1 MPCVPR
7 PARPP
12 NPAWASPAAPIWSTT
27 SPSLAQAGRRP
38 SDVSLVPAGGPLRL
52 NLTDTARQRR
62 AGRAGG
68 PSRRRHRV
76 CSWLPDPAA
85 RGSRLRLEYS
95 TGRTLELSRAALW
108 WGCTTR
114 IERSREE
121 QQLWGFHGSQ
131 RVVHHY
137 SEQGCALVGLC
148 LSMCEVGVRAG
159 GVCDLYCACEGPCV
173 GSCEPV

>member
-52 NLTDTARQRR
+52 NLTDTAWQRR
-62 AGRAGG
+62 AGRAGS

-85 RGSRLRLEYS
+85 RNSRLRLEYS
-95 TGRTLELSRAALW
+95 TGRTLELSRAALS
-108 WGCTTR
+108 WGGAR
-114 IERSREE
+114 HALKGAERSSSCGASAAPKGRSMTT
-121 QQLWGFHGSQ
+121 LSRDVLCG
-131 RVVHHY
+131 
-137 SEQGCALVGLC
+137 VGLC
-148 LSMCEVGVRAG
+148 LSMCEVRVRAG
-159 GVCDLYCACEGPCV
+159 GVCDL
-173 GSCEPV
+173 

>member
-1 MPCVPR
+1 MHELH
-7 PARPP
+7 A
-12 NPAWASPAAPIWSTT
+12 
-27 SPSLAQAGRRP
+27 SLAQAGRRP

-114 IERSREE
+114 LKGAERSSSCGAYTAPKGWSITTLSRAV
-121 QQLWGFHGSQ
+121 LWWGY
-131 RVVHHY
+131 V
-137 SEQGCALVGLC
+137 
-148 LSMCEVGVRAG
+148 
-159 GVCDLYCACEGPCV
+159 
-173 GSCEPV
+173 